1 MNIKRAIII
10 GTLSAITIG
19 LIAIG
24 IKTKSFNIENKTTT
38 PIQHRQKVKSNAIQ
52 VDATE
57 TITDLTNY
65 TITFN
70 EYLTINESYKK
81 WNINFSTS
89 YGTSTDLQIGTSSDS
104 SGTFYYMDYVWNT
117 DVYAT
122 YFRQPSTNINSW
134 NSLESRTI
142 TITSGTDVRNPT
154 LITWL
159 QNNSNINTT
168 YQPPNIENGNFI
180 SLQGLMIQILTMPF
194 TFISQAFN
202 VTLWPNTPYEFNIS
216 NFILS
221 LIAIATILFIIKLF
235 TSGFSIVGN
244 YTNNEIKK
252 QNIKSDRR
260 NAKQAEKAT
269 KASQKA
275 VKSQNKE

>member
-1 MNIKRAIII
+1 MNIKRAVLI
-10 GTLSAITIG
+10 GTLSAITIT

-38 PIQHRQKVKSNAIQ
+38 PIHHREKIKSNAIQ
-52 VDATE
+52 VEATE

-70 EYLTINESYKK
+70 YNLTITEYKK

-89 YGTSTDLQIGTSSDS
+89 YGDSTALQIGVATDQN
-104 SGTFYYMDYVWNT
+104 GTFYYMDYVWNT
-117 DVYAT
+117 DVYPT
-122 YFRQPSTNINSW
+122 YYYSTGLQSTNWLSN
-134 NSLESRTI
+134 EAMTI
-142 TITSGTDVRNPT
+142 TIRGGIDVQNPQ

-159 QNNSNINTT
+159 LNNSNLNNA
-168 YQPPNIENGNFI
+168 YKPPNIENGNFI
-180 SLQGLMIQILTMPF
+180 SLQGLMLQILTMPF

-244 YTNNEIKK
+244 YTNNEIKR
-252 QNIKSDRR
+252 QNIKSDRK

-269 KASQKA
+269 KASVKA